1 MNNGQA
7 PRYHP
12 TRVEKNMPSRE
23 EQFEVIREQSFLT
36 IALCQGNEPY
46 LVTLNYAFDEAE
58 MCFYVHA
65 AGRGRKLDILREN
78 PRVWGQVIEDR
89 GYIKGECSHAYR
101 AVMFEG
107 EVEWVEEIEAK
118 QAALGL
124 MIEKYEADPGPMKER
139 LLGVK
144 GLTGTTVLRI
154 KVVGMSG
161 KRSPAKG
168 NAEG

>member
-1 MNNGQA
+1 MNS
-7 PRYHP
+7 RYHP

-23 EQFEVIREQSFLT
+23 EQLAVIREQAFLT
-36 IALCQGNEPY
+36 IALCAGNEPY
-46 LVTLNYAFDEAE
+46 LVTLNYAFDEGD

-65 AGRGRKLDILREN
+65 ASKGRKLDILREN

-89 GYIKGECSHAYR
+89 GYIIGECSHAYR

-107 EVEWVEEIEAK
+107 VVEWVEETQAK

-124 MIEKYEADPGPMKER
+124 MIEKYEADPEPTKER
-139 LLGVK
+139 LLGAK

-161 KRSPAKG
+161 KRSPAG
-168 NAEG
+168 G